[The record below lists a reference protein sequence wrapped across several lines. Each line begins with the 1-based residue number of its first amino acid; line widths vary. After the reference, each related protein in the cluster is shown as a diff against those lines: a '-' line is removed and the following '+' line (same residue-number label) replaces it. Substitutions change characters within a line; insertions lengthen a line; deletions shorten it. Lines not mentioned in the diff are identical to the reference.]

1 MSPKPVFQFLRQC
14 IRTIFNGKHVFQRAK
29 TATVLT
35 VSAKHASTTSTST
48 VSDSPLLEGNNL
60 RRQRNWEWLP
70 LQTQYQAA
78 RKTIVLCH
86 GMFSLGMHSFEGAE
100 GSKLMVGLFGFD
112 KLGFDSFPKLQF
124 YYWGGIPEALR
135 QLGCKVLITKVPR
148 YYFRCF

>member
-1 MSPKPVFQFLRQC
+1 MTMSQPAFQFLRQC
-14 IRTIFNGKHVFQRAK
+14 IRTIFNGKHVSQRAK

-35 VSAKHASTTSTST
+35 VSAKHASTTSNTT
-48 VSDSPLLEGNNL
+48 VGDSPLLEGNDL

-70 LQTQYQAA
+70 LHTQYQAA

-86 GMFSLGMHSFEGAE
+86 GMGLYGM
-100 GSKLMVGLFGFD
+100 KLMVGLFGFD

-148 YYFRCF
+148 YVNHVVGVDG